1 MALMTGVIANGLYL
15 RVELPRV
22 HGKFKVQFDLVQYVD
37 HPLSGEK
44 AEVGRETM
52 ECEYDLNGPNIFE
65 QCYDHAKVAFPHNT
79 FDC

>member
-1 MALMTGVIANGLYL
+1 MALMTDVNANGLYL

-37 HPLSGEK
+37 HPISGEK

-52 ECEYDLNGPNIFE
+52 ECEYDLNGPNVFE
-65 QCYDHAKVAFPHNT
+65 QCYEHAKVAFPHNT
-79 FDC
+79 LDC

>member
-1 MALMTGVIANGLYL
+1 MALMTDVNANGLYL

-22 HGKFKVQFDLVQYVD
+22 YGKFKVQFDLIQYVD
-37 HPLSGEK
+37 HPISGEK
-44 AEVGRETM
+44 AEVGRQTM

-65 QCYDHAKVAFPHNT
+65 QCYEHAKVAFPHNT